1 MTKKTLNSL
10 FSLILIAGLTQNALA
25 DHHESEWIS
34 LFDGKTFNGWKASEN
49 KSTFTVNSKA
59 NGPAGEGAFIAK
71 GTRSHLFYVGPVENA
86 DFTDFEFKVDVLA
99 KPNSNGGIFFHT
111 TYQETGWPTQGYEVQ
126 VNNTFT
132 KDPRKTGSL
141 YRLQDVHEQLVE
153 DNTWFTEHIIVKGK
167 HVTVKINDKTVVNF
181 TELTTVEPSERAP
194 GRFLNSGTFALQ
206 GHDPGSTIFYKNIR
220 VKPSPNKNLKK
231 GKWINLFDGKSLKG
245 WKQLNGTADYI
256 VKDKTILGTTKK
268 GSPNSFLCTTKNY
281 GDYELTFDV
290 LLDSRLNSGVQIRSD
305 SLADYKNGHV
315 FGYQVE
321 IATNGTAGFI
331 YDEARRGWLSKDRS
345 DPAAKKA
352 FIPDQWNTY
361 HVRCLGS
368 SIKTW
373 INNVPVANVTDSMTP
388 SGFIALQV
396 HSFKGDSPATVQ
408 WRNIKL
414 RELKTTKPQKS
425 K

>member
-1 MTKKTLNSL
+1 MTKKTIISL
-10 FSLILIAGLTQNALA
+10 FSLVLIVGLAQNALA
-25 DHHESEWIS
+25 AHHESEWIT
-34 LFDGKTFNGWKASEN
+34 LFDGKTFNGWKASEHTP
-49 KSTFTVNSKA
+49 TFTVNSKA
-59 NGPAGEGAFIAK
+59 NGPAGEGAFIAN

-86 DFTDFEFKVDVLA
+86 DFTDFELKVDVLA
-99 KPNSNGGIFFHT
+99 KPSSNGGIFFHT
-111 TYQETGWPTQGYEVQ
+111 TYQETGWPAQGYEVQ
-126 VNNTFT
+126 VNNTFN

-141 YRLQDVHEQLVE
+141 WNQQDVLEQLVE
-153 DNTWFTEHIIVKGK
+153 DNTWFTEHIIVKGN
-167 HVTVKINDKTVVNF
+167 HVTVKVNDKTVVDF
-181 TELTTVEPSERAP
+181 TDPTYNDANREPGIHLS
-194 GRFLNSGTFALQ
+194 SGTIALQ
-206 GHDPGSTIFYKNIR
+206 GHDPGSTVFYKNIR

-305 SLADYKNGHV
+305 SQPDYKNGHV
-315 FGYQVE
+315 FGYQIE
-321 IATNGTAGFI
+321 IATNGNAGFI

-352 FIPDQWNTY
+352 FIPDQWNTF

-388 SGFIALQV
+388 SGFIGLQV
-396 HSFKGDSPATVQ
+396 HSFKGDTPATVQ
-408 WRNIKL
+408 WRNIRL
-414 RELKTTKPQKS
+414 RELKGTVQKS